1 MLSELC
7 ERDDGVEGLA
17 SDAVRSGDPDV
28 RFEVCF
34 TVFRGGPGRVEE
46 LRLRSQRIDDA
57 QRFAETELLLF
68 APVLILI
75 LREQVPSL
83 AEQRG
88 GGVGGHG
95 VSVASG
101 WDVTDARQSLA
112 GWSG

>member
-1 MLSELC
+1 MLCGAGRFGARLGFFWRGAR
-7 ERDDGVEGLA
+7 ER
-17 SDAVRSGDPDV
+17 RGDPDV

-46 LRLRSQRIDDA
+46 LRLGSQRIDDA

-88 GGVGGHG
+88 GGVGWHG

-101 WDVTDARQSLA
+101 L
-112 GWSG
+112 GCH